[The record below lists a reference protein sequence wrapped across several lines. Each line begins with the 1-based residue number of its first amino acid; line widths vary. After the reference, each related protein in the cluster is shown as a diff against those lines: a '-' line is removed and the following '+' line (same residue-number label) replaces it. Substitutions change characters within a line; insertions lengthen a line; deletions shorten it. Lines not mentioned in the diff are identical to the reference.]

1 MGWAAHGMAGFHRE
15 QAHAAIGLPEGDFRI
30 EAAIAVGRPTDAS
43 VLPESFRAREVPS
56 LRKPITAFAFEGR
69 FQP

>member
-1 MGWAAHGMAGFHRE
+1 MAGFERE
-15 QAHAAIGLPEGDFRI
+15 KAHAATGLPETDFRI

-56 LRKPITAFAFEGR
+56 LRKPVAAFAYEGR
-69 FQP
+69 YRP